1 VVRISGF
8 ALAAVH
14 WQLGTKSSDGPLL
27 FNRECRHILSIRMAR
42 TMSAGHFERV
52 AWWYAREE
60 IGRGLREHYGP
71 ANDLPPRL
79 QLLVKELDKPRSTRL
94 ARLCVL
100 AFIAAI
106 AAASF
111 RFHFVF

>member
-1 VVRISGF
+1 
-8 ALAAVH
+8 
-14 WQLGTKSSDGPLL
+14 
-27 FNRECRHILSIRMAR
+27 MAR
-42 TMSAGHFERV
+42 VVSAAHFELV

-71 ANDLPPRL
+71 ASDLPPRL
-79 QLLVKELDKPRSTRL
+79 ELLVKESDKPRSTWF
-94 ARLCVL
+94 ARLRVL
-100 AFIAAI
+100 AFIVAI

>member
-1 VVRISGF
+1 
-8 ALAAVH
+8 
-14 WQLGTKSSDGPLL
+14 
-27 FNRECRHILSIRMAR
+27 MAR
-42 TMSAGHFERV
+42 VVSAAHLEPV
-52 AWWYAREE
+52 ASWYAREE

-71 ANDLPPRL
+71 TSDLPPRL
-79 QLLVKELDKPRSTRL
+79 QLLVKELDKPRSTWF

-100 AFIAAI
+100 AFIVAI

>member
-1 VVRISGF
+1 LVFDR
-8 ALAAVH
+8 ALL
-14 WQLGTKSSDGPLL
+14 QLCGP
-27 FNRECRHILSIRMAR
+27 RKWGRHILSVRMAR
-42 TMSAGHFERV
+42 VAKVVSVASAAHFEPV

-79 QLLVKELDKPRSTRL
+79 QVLVEELDKPRSTRL

-100 AFIAAI
+100 AFIAAV

-111 RFHFVF
+111 HFHFVF

>member
-1 VVRISGF
+1 MGRPTI
-8 ALAAVH
+8 
-14 WQLGTKSSDGPLL
+14 
-27 FNRECRHILSIRMAR
+27 CRL
-42 TMSAGHFERV
+42 
-52 AWWYAREE
+52 
-60 IGRGLREHYGP
+60 
-71 ANDLPPRL
+71 DL